1 MKNLLQNLNFIFK
14 IVSTKEIII
23 FLGLIFFSITVVF
36 FEFLS
41 FSSIYETLSLA
52 EGGKSNF
59 INYFNIYENNFII
72 FFKNYENFLIFIL
85 VISLIFRNL
94 LVVVFNFL
102 LSRFIYSLYSKY
114 SSILLKS
121 YLNMNAIDFFKNNK
135 SEYLKNVIKETFLI
149 FIGII
154 YSLITLG
161 SEIIYLLIL
170 TFSALYF
177 LNIQIDLIYILSLLI
192 FIIVYFLSM
201 TYVKKL
207 GANRLSTE
215 SEVYKFA
222 SEIFASLIE
231 IKVFKKTKMFY
242 KFFADK
248 IKNYSD
254 TQVYISLLSTL
265 PKNILEII
273 IAISIA
279 IIYFSQTDVNY
290 FNQNIPKIASLG
302 FLIYR
307 LAPSFAKIFNQ
318 FNTLVIH
325 TPSMNMFKKQLGNNL
340 NDKDISDLSNHKI
353 NTIELKNCFFE
364 FKNNI
369 IFKELNL
376 KIKKNNIYC
385 IKGKSGAGKTS
396 LIFLLMNLYQFKKGD
411 FLINNLSITNS
422 INWGNKLGYVP
433 QNPIIIDF
441 SLREN
446 LFLEE
451 DENDYFSKSESLF
464 EKLNLK
470 YIFENHKNKT
480 SNLRSL
486 SGGEKQRIALI
497 RALIKNPEILI
508 LDEPISSL
516 DYENSSKIIDHLTSI
531 KKDKI
536 IILTTHD
543 NKFDHLFDEIINI

>member
-340 NDKDISDLSNHKI
+340 NDKDIYDLSNHKI

>member
-94 LVVVFNFL
+94 LVVAFNFL

-248 IKNYSD
+248 IKNYCD
-254 TQVYISLLSTL
+254 TQVYISLLSAL

-273 IAISIA
+273 IAVSIA

-340 NDKDISDLSNHKI
+340 NDKDIYDLSNHKI

-411 FLINNLSITNS
+411 FLINNLSITTP

>member
-248 IKNYSD
+248 IKNYSN
-254 TQVYISLLSTL
+254 TQVYISLLSAL

-273 IAISIA
+273 IAVSIA

-340 NDKDISDLSNHKI
+340 NDKDIYDLSNHKI

>member
-14 IVSTKEIII
+14 IVSTKEIIT

-94 LVVVFNFL
+94 LVVAFNFL

-254 TQVYISLLSTL
+254 TQVYISLLSAL

-273 IAISIA
+273 IAVSIA

-325 TPSMNMFKKQLGNNL
+325 TPSMNMFKKQLGNKL
-340 NDKDISDLSNHKI
+340 NDKDIYDLSNHKI

-376 KIKKNNIYC
+376 KIKKGNIYC

-411 FLINNLSITNS
+411 FLINNLSITTP

-433 QNPIIIDF
+433 QSPIIIDF

-451 DENDYFSKSESLF
+451 HENDYFSKSENLF

-470 YIFENHKNKT
+470 YIFENYKNKT

-497 RALIKNPEILI
+497 RALIKDPEILI

-516 DYENSSKIIDHLTSI
+516 DYENSSKIIDHLTNI

>member
-94 LVVVFNFL
+94 LVVAFNFL

-201 TYVKKL
+201 RYVKKL

-248 IKNYSD
+248 IKNYSN
-254 TQVYISLLSTL
+254 TQVYISLLSAL

-273 IAISIA
+273 IAVSIA

-325 TPSMNMFKKQLGNNL
+325 TPSMNMFKKQLGNKL
-340 NDKDISDLSNHKI
+340 NDKDIYDLSNHKI
-353 NTIELKNCFFE
+353 NKIELKNCFFE

-376 KIKKNNIYC
+376 KIKKGNIYC

-411 FLINNLSITNS
+411 FLINNLSITTP

-451 DENDYFSKSESLF
+451 HENDYFSKSENLF

-497 RALIKNPEILI
+497 RALIKDPEILI

-516 DYENSSKIIDHLTSI
+516 DYENSSKIIDHLTNI

>member
-94 LVVVFNFL
+94 LVVAFNFL

-340 NDKDISDLSNHKI
+340 NDKDIYDLSNHKI

>member
-94 LVVVFNFL
+94 LVVAFNFL

-340 NDKDISDLSNHKI
+340 NDKDIYDLSNHKI

-497 RALIKNPEILI
+497 RALIKDPEILI

>member
-94 LVVVFNFL
+94 LVVAFNFL

-248 IKNYSD
+248 IKNYSN
-254 TQVYISLLSTL
+254 TQVYISLLSAL

-273 IAISIA
+273 IAVSIA

-340 NDKDISDLSNHKI
+340 NDKDIYDLSNHKI

-516 DYENSSKIIDHLTSI
+516 DYENSSKIIDHLTNI